1 MATAQVVRS
10 ERFPDLADEVLFPRL
25 SDAKLVWLAKRG
37 TRRRFEPGEVLYE
50 HAERDA
56 PFYVVERGLV
66 EFIDR
71 KPGKDVYVAQADGRT
86 YIGDIAAFTGEP
98 TISACVAVEPTDVI
112 VFGRGGLRAMV
123 ARWPEFGEQVFA
135 TLLARRA
142 WHEAEGHGIM
152 RLIAPG
158 NSRRAFEVRD
168 LLERNLLPVRWYDAD
183 TDSESAG
190 MLEWLDIP
198 RSETPVLIYA
208 TEVMRNPS
216 AARVARSLRLRADVD
231 GERFDLVVLGAGPA
245 GLAASV
251 YGGSEGLRTL
261 VAEAWAPGG
270 QAGTSTRIENY
281 LGFPTGIR
289 GTDLTRAATLQARR
303 FGAVLSSFHRA
314 VELADGPDGLL
325 RVDLDDGQ
333 YVLARSVVIATGARP
348 WDSLTADE
356 QRLFCRMAEVYAGFM
371 AHADHQIGRLLD
383 YLEETE
389 QRENTLILLIS
400 DNGASGEG
408 GPDGSVN
415 ENNIANGIPD
425 SMEQNLAMLDE
436 LGGTKTYNH
445 YPNGW
450 AMAFN
455 TPFKMWKRYEFNGGT
470 SDPCII
476 SWPKGMEAK
485 GEIREQYH
493 HAIDLVPTI
502 LDCLGVEP
510 PETIGGHVQS
520 DFDGVSMRYS
530 FDHGTLPTARA
541 TQFYSMLGSRAIW
554 HDGWKAVTTHP
565 TISGWS
571 HFGHDTWELYHT
583 DVDRSELHNLADR
596 EPERLNEMI
605 SLWYAEAGRNGAFPL
620 DDRSGI
626 EILTTPRPLLSPAR
640 NRYVYYPDLAEVPE
654 SQAVN
659 VRNRSYGIGALVDIP
674 APGAEGVLFAHGSR
688 FGGHAL
694 YINNNRLHYDY
705 NWVGHFDQKIVGSE
719 DVPVGDKLI
728 LAANFEKDGE
738 DPPGVATGILS
749 LYHGEKKVGEA
760 RIKTQPGKFSIAGEG
775 LCVGRDSSEPV
786 TSDYPGPH
794 PHEFTGGT
802 INRVAVDVSGEPYID
817 LEREAAAMLARE

>member
-1 MATAQVVRS
+1 MT
-10 ERFPDLADEVLFPRL
+10 
-25 SDAKLVWLAKRG
+25 
-37 TRRRFEPGEVLYE
+37 
-50 HAERDA
+50 
-56 PFYVVERGLV
+56 
-66 EFIDR
+66 
-71 KPGKDVYVAQADGRT
+71 
-86 YIGDIAAFTGEP
+86 
-98 TISACVAVEPTDVI
+98 
-112 VFGRGGLRAMV
+112 
-123 ARWPEFGEQVFA
+123 
-135 TLLARRA
+135 
-142 WHEAEGHGIM
+142 
-152 RLIAPG
+152 
-158 NSRRAFEVRD
+158 
-168 LLERNLLPVRWYDAD
+168 
-183 TDSESAG
+183 
-190 MLEWLDIP
+190 
-198 RSETPVLIYA
+198 
-208 TEVMRNPS
+208 
-216 AARVARSLRLRADVD
+216 
-231 GERFDLVVLGAGPA
+231 
-245 GLAASV
+245 
-251 YGGSEGLRTL
+251 
-261 VAEAWAPGG
+261 
-270 QAGTSTRIENY
+270 
-281 LGFPTGIR
+281 
-289 GTDLTRAATLQARR
+289 
-303 FGAVLSSFHRA
+303 
-314 VELADGPDGLL
+314 
-325 RVDLDDGQ
+325 
-333 YVLARSVVIATGARP
+333 RP
-348 WDSLTADE
+348 WDSLSADE

-470 SDPCII
+470 CDPCII
-476 SWPKGMEAK
+476 SWPKGIKAK
-485 GEIREQYH
+485 GELREQYH

-502 LDCLGVEP
+502 LD
-510 PETIGGHVQS
+510 
-520 DFDGVSMRYS
+520 VSRR
-530 FDHGTLPTARA
+530 RA
-541 TQFYSMLGSRAIW
+541 AGDDRRSRAERLRRRQ
-554 HDGWKAVTTHP
+554 HALQLRPRD
-565 TISGWS
+565 
-571 HFGHDTWELYHT
+571 D
-583 DVDRSELHNLADR
+583 ADR
-596 EPERLNEMI
+596 ASDAVLLDARLAGDLARRLEGRHDPSHDQRLE
-605 SLWYAEAGRNGAFPL
+605 SLRQRHLGALPHRGRPRRAAQPRRPGTRTAQRDDQPVVRRSRRNGAFPL

-626 EILTTPRPLLSPAR
+626 EILTTPRPLLSPPR

-659 VRNRSYGIGALVDIP
+659 IRNRSYGIGALVDIP

-694 YINNNRLHYDY
+694 YIKDNRLHYDY

-719 DVPVGDKLI
+719 DVPVGENLI

-738 DPPGVATGILS
+738 DPPGVSTGILT
-749 LYHGEKKVGEA
+749 LYHGEKKVGEG